1 MKVSEESFFITSSAS
16 ESDKIFFKKLFRGEK
31 EREKAIL
38 FFHDSRLHGDVFNDF
53 FQNILQESKNIE
65 VYSFD
70 LYGHGRSG
78 GERMGPVSPSSLILD
93 VENIVNKITEIAD
106 LPIYFVGVGFGASL
120 ILNYL
125 SEYEKNI
132 VKGIALLN
140 PMLEIKL
147 NFSNIEKLLSFDFTY
162 GSSLR
167 ISSKQNVSDLIFDSQ
182 KKVDLSQD
190 PLCFNYYT
198 RGFLK
203 TMRCMGK
210 GARTKAYFV
219 DQPSYIIFTEES
231 PLYGNDI
238 IPIFAK
244 GLRSKNVEIEKVIGS
259 HLFMLE
265 DKRVSKSLIRWMNEN

>member
-1 MKVSEESFFITSSAS
+1 MKISEESFFITSSAS
-16 ESDKIFFKKLFRGEK
+16 KSDKIFFKKLFRGEK
-31 EREKAIL
+31 EKEKAIL
-38 FFHDSRLHGDVFNDF
+38 FFHDSRLHSDVFNDF
-53 FQNILQESKNIE
+53 FQNILRESKHTEI
-65 VYSFD
+65 YSFD

-78 GERMGPVSPSSLILD
+78 GERMGPVSTLSLIQD
-93 VENIVNKITEIAD
+93 VDNIVSKIMEITE

-132 VKGIALLN
+132 VRGIALFN

-147 NFSNIEKLLSFDFTY
+147 NFSNIEKLLSIDFTY

-167 ISSKQNVSDLIFDSQ
+167 ISSKQNVSELIFDSQ
-182 KKVDLSQD
+182 KKVELSQD

-203 TMRCMGK
+203 TMRVMGK

-219 DQPSYIIFTEES
+219 D
-231 PLYGNDI
+231 
-238 IPIFAK
+238 
-244 GLRSKNVEIEKVIGS
+244 
-259 HLFMLE
+259 
-265 DKRVSKSLIRWMNEN
+265 